1 MSLAQNVALGGFT
14 SLSCGGRQ
22 KNVLKGAMHV
32 QSCCVAHKPNCFFL
46 RCRCRCRRR
55 RRVVVVA

>member
-14 SLSCGGRQ
+14 SLSCEGRQ

-32 QSCCVAHKPNCFFL
+32 QSCCFAHKPNCFF
-46 RCRCRCRRR
+46 CVVDVV
-55 RRVVVVA
+55 VVVVA

>member
-32 QSCCVAHKPNCFFL
+32 QSCCFAHKPNCFFAL
-46 RCRCRCRRR
+46 SLSSSLSSSSSSL
-55 RRVVVVA
+55 